1 MVTIFTL
8 ISFVCI
14 LIMLFAFIQAR
25 MKLLALFCLPLLAFS
40 VGVLIDFDL
49 LTDNIEADDLMVLPV
64 IADFERCLAWA
75 WLDLQK
81 ITH

>member
-14 LIMLFAFIQAR
+14 VIMLFAFIQAR

-40 VGVLIDFDL
+40 VGVLIDLKEGTVFYSL
-49 LTDNIEADDLMVLPV
+49 LLPAIIYLMNFFVFRRF
-64 IADFERCLAWA
+64 IFCRWY
-75 WLDLQK
+75 K
-81 ITH
+81 K